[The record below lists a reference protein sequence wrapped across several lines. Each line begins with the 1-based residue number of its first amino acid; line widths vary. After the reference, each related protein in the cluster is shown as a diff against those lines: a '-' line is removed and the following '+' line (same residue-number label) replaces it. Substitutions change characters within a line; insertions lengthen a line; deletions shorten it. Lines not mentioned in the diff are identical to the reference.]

1 MATVA
6 EYVCWILCSEP
17 EDFFLVPQQQKIWP
31 HWLDYIVSV
40 TGTKWMVIQHDG
52 NGQNTMVNANLHK
65 SGCGAQKH
73 YGEITSLSSLELPQV
88 ATVRWTQ

>member
-1 MATVA
+1 
-6 EYVCWILCSEP
+6 
-17 EDFFLVPQQQKIWP
+17 
-31 HWLDYIVSV
+31 
-40 TGTKWMVIQHDG
+40 MVIQHDG

-65 SGCGAQKH
+65 SGCGAQKQ